1 MTAAQKID
9 RPRWTHVALPV
20 SDIERSIAFYT
31 KVTPL
36 VVVARFQ
43 DEATGN
49 NSVWLSNDGQRDSPF
64 VLVLAQF
71 SAEDGKRYG
80 LVGGEA
86 IATLAP
92 FAHLGIELSA
102 REDVDAAAALGEEM
116 GCLRSSPRLL
126 GAHVGYICSL
136 VDPDGNVIEFSYD
149 QQVYEMVRRKWQG
162 GA

>member
-1 MTAAQKID
+1 MTTEKID
-9 RPRWTHVALPV
+9 RPRWTHLALPV

-31 KVTPL
+31 KVSPL

-49 NSVWLSNDGQRDSPF
+49 NSAWLSNDGQGGSPF

-80 LVGGEA
+80 LVGGQP

-92 FAHLGIELSA
+92 FAHIGIELPA
-102 REDVDAAAALGEEM
+102 QADVDAVAALGDEL
-116 GCLRSSPRLL
+116 GCLRSPPRRLA
-126 GAHVGYICSL
+126 AHVGYICAL
-136 VDPDGNVIEFSYD
+136 TDPDGNVVEFSYD
-149 QQVYEMVRRKWQG
+149 QQVYALVRQKWPA